1 MAKKITVSLKSYRQS
16 PRKVRLLADLVRGK
30 GAERSVA
37 VLGFV
42 SKRASNPIGKLISSA
57 MANAERET
65 GAKKENLVIEKIEV
79 NEGPT
84 LRRSM
89 PRARGRATRINK
101 RTSHITLT
109 LSEKTDK
116 KKV

>member
-1 MAKKITVSLKSYRQS
+1 MAKKITVSLKNYRQS

-30 GAERSVA
+30 NAERSVA

-42 SKRASNPIGKLISSA
+42 GKRASKPIGKLISSA
-57 MANAERET
+57 IASARSEG
-65 GAKKENLVIEKIEV
+65 GAKKENLFIEKIEV

-89 PRARGRATRINK
+89 PRARGRAARINK
-101 RTSHITLT
+101 RTSHVTLT
-109 LSEKTDK
+109 LAEKEGK

>member
-1 MAKKITVSLKSYRQS
+1 MVKKIKVSLKNYGQS

-37 VLGFV
+37 VLQFV
-42 SKRASNPIGKLISSA
+42 GKRASKPIGKLISSA
-57 MANAERET
+57 MTSAEKES
-65 GAKKENLVIEKIEV
+65 GVKKENLVIEKIEV

-84 LRRSM
+84 LRRAM
-89 PRARGRATRINK
+89 PRARGRSARINK

-109 LSEKTDK
+109 LSERTDK
-116 KKV
+116 KKI